1 MNKYRK
7 KQVIIG
13 FVYLVLMAI
22 VVSGIYFLFMKPRL
36 PSCSDGIQNQGEAGV
51 DCSGPCPSCLWQLQN
66 ELEVISAKAIKTQEN
81 YFDLVAKI
89 KNPNK
94 DAGAKSFSYVFN
106 LYDSG
111 NNPIFSKEGSS
122 YILPQ
127 QTKYIIEQKVSVSSK
142 IYNIEFKI
150 LNVFWQELSGYEE
163 PELLIRNQN
172 FEQSENFSRVTA
184 TMENRSNYDFDT
196 IDIYAILFDK
206 NSEILAVGK
215 TEVKTIFSKE
225 NRYFEI
231 AWFFPVNGQVT
242 KADVMAETDVFL
254 DENFMRRYGGQRE
267 KFQEY

>member
-1 MNKYRK
+1 MP
-7 KQVIIG
+7 Q
-13 FVYLVLMAI
+13 
-22 VVSGIYFLFMKPRL
+22 L
-36 PSCSDGIQNQGEAGV
+36 PSCSDGIQNQEEVGV
-51 DCSGPCPSCLWQLQN
+51 DCGGPCDPCSWQLQG

-94 DAGAKSFSYVFN
+94 DAGAKSFSYAFN

-111 NNPIFSKEGSS
+111 DNLIFSKEGSS

-127 QTKYIIEQKVSVSSK
+127 QTKHIIEQKISVSSE

-184 TMENRSNYDFDT
+184 TLENRSNYDFDT

-225 NRYFEI
+225 SRYFEI
-231 AWFFPVNGQVT
+231 AWFFSINGQVA
-242 KADVMAETDVFL
+242 KADVVAETDVFL

>member
-1 MNKYRK
+1 MLKRFRK
-7 KQVIIG
+7 QIIIVI
-13 FVYLVLMAI
+13 VYLVIFGLIAA
-22 VVSGIYFLFMKPRL
+22 GIYFLFLKPQL

-51 DCSGPCPSCLWQLQN
+51 DCGGPCSACPWQLQN

-89 KNPNK
+89 KNQNK
-94 DAGAKSFSYVFN
+94 DAGAKSFSYAFN

-111 NNPIFSKEGSS
+111 NNLIFSKEGSS

-127 QTKYIIEQKVSVSSK
+127 QTKHIIEQKISVSSE

-215 TEVKTIFSKE
+215 NEVKTVFSKE

-231 AWFFPVNGQVT
+231 AWFFPINGQVA
-242 KADVMAETDVFL
+242 KADIVAETDVFL

-267 KFQEY
+267 RFQEY